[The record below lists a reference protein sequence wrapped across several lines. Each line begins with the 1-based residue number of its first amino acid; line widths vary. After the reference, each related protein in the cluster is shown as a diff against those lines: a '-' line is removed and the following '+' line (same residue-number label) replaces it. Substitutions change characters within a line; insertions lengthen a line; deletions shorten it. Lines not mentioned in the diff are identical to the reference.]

1 MKKKLVTIG
10 TATALLFTSTISI
23 SPNTIFAERNMN
35 QLKSE
40 QSELNTN
47 LTKVEQKIKDI
58 LLEMNAI
65 NDKIV
70 GFEAEIKENKKA
82 IKKVKKQMDK
92 HEKEIDAI
100 NERIDERNEI
110 LKNRISSMQQVG
122 GNVSLLE
129 VFLGAKSPIDFLS
142 RVEAVTT
149 MTKADQKLID
159 EQEADLQKVEEKM
172 GELEQ
177 IKADHEGIIDQIE
190 YSMEEQKKSKKK
202 LKKKEKELKREKSNI
217 EGSLQTV
224 NSELARLEAQVRQ
237 NIDRG
242 TSAQTISNTATASN
256 NQEKAS
262 SSPKVK
268 VNNSSVLST
277 AYSASG
283 TPYKVAGTDKSG
295 FDCSGFVQWVY
306 KQHGVNLPRTAA
318 AMGGTGQRVS
328 KLSEAQPGDLVLF
341 RNGKHVG
348 IYIGNGKFIG
358 SQTSTGVAV
367 ASLTSGYWAK
377 EFDGNIRRVR

>member
-283 TPYKVAGTDKSG
+283 TPYKGGGTDKNG

-318 AMGGTGQRVS
+318 EMGGTGQKVS

-358 SQTSTGVAV
+358 SQSSTGVAV
-367 ASLTSGYWAK
+367 ASLTRGYWAK